1 MTDAQKQKRLKE
13 ILAEMEKV
21 HAEYLERFAK
31 LEKKQMA
38 IYKRVSARVEAL
50 NIDKLTKAIKKKKS
64 K

>member
-21 HAEYLERFAK
+21 HADYLERFAK

-38 IYKRVSARVEAL
+38 LYKRVSARAEA
-50 NIDKLTKAIKKKKS
+50 IGIEKLTKEIKQKKN
-64 K
+64 